1 MTLNKRLTIRV
12 SDIDMQQINA
22 LKHLKKSNKQ
32 VFNLSELVRLE
43 IKNILLLYNIIENDT
58 LALRRR
64 NQLTI
69 SIMR

>member
-22 LKHLKKSNKQ
+22 LKHLKKSNKE

-43 IKNILLLYNIIENDT
+43 IKKHITTFTIL
-58 LALRRR
+58 
-64 NQLTI
+64 
-69 SIMR
+69 